1 MSTWFGKKL
10 AGDRALSE
18 GYDSPPMPEV
28 KPAKV
33 SEDGYT
39 VGVNNEGST
48 VLKITTGYST
58 STLTMNEV
66 GTRRLIKLLQATLAE
81 EDEECQV

>member
-1 MSTWFGKKL
+1 MFDWRGKTASDFGLPEVK
-10 AGDRALSE
+10 SI
-18 GYDSPPMPEV
+18 PMPEV

-48 VLKITTGYST
+48 VLKMTTSYNT
-58 STLTMNEV
+58 VTLTMNEF
-66 GTRRLIKLLQATLAE
+66 GTRQLIRLLEATLTE
-81 EDEECQV
+81 EEEECQD

>member
-1 MSTWFGKKL
+1 MFDWRGKTASDFGLPEVK
-10 AGDRALSE
+10 SI
-18 GYDSPPMPEV
+18 PMPEV

-48 VLKITTGYST
+48 VLKMTTNYNT
-58 STLTMNEV
+58 VTLTMNEV
-66 GTRRLIKLLQATLAE
+66 GTRQLIRLLEATLE
-81 EDEECQV
+81 EEECQD

>member
-1 MSTWFGKKL
+1 MFDWRGKTASDFGL
-10 AGDRALSE
+10 
-18 GYDSPPMPEV
+18 PEV

-48 VLKITTGYST
+48 VLKMTTSYNT
-58 STLTMNEV
+58 VTLTMNEF
-66 GTRRLIKLLQATLAE
+66 GTRQLIRLLEATLTE
-81 EDEECQV
+81 EEEECQD